1 MRISDWSS
9 DVCSSDLTRR
19 DEDRVAR
26 RCGGD
31 RRLNGKAAA
40 VGEPYGDTAVEI
52 DRLDAFEAVGAVRGG
67 ERPGAAVEGET
78 VAVEAG
84 GDDPRVLT
92 VPTDER
98 VVAGDADERAVAGPT
113 APNIRPAVPG
123 QRVVARAA
131 GRVLGRHPRCRP
143 AHRPLS
149 RSR

>member
-67 ERPGAAVEGET
+67 ERPGAAVERSE
-78 VAVEAG
+78 ER
-84 GDDPRVLT
+84 RVGKECVST
-92 VPTDER
+92 
-98 VVAGDADERAVAGPT
+98 
-113 APNIRPAVPG
+113 
-123 QRVVARAA
+123 
-131 GRVLGRHPRCRP
+131 C
-143 AHRPLS
+143 
-149 RSR
+149 RSRWSPYH

>member
-78 VAVEAG
+78 VDVEAG
-84 GDDPRVLT
+84 GDDRRVLT
-92 VPTDER
+92 DPTDARVVAGPADER
-98 VVAGDADERAVAGPT
+98 VVARTTGQNVRTEAPGERV
-113 APNIRPAVPG
+113 
-123 QRVVARAA
+123 AA
-131 GRVLGRHPRCRP
+131 GAAGLVLARDPLVRP
-143 AHRPLS
+143 DTP
-149 RSR
+149 